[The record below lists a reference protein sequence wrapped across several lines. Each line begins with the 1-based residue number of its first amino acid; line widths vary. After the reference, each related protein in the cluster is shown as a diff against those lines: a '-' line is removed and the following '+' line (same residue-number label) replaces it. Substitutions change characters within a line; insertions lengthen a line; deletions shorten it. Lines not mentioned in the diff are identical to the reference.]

1 MHKQFDNVVFMPIH
15 DDKDSCFS
23 DLIGEK
29 YGSIDTEW
37 MVNVLAASHKTGDT
51 HMVAFD
57 YSTKE
62 LFFQVSYNKKLPFQ
76 RPSLR
81 IQMADFLKF

>member
-1 MHKQFDNVVFMPIH
+1 MDNLVFMPIH
-15 DDKDSCFS
+15 DDNNACFN
-23 DLIGEK
+23 DLIKEK
-29 YGSIDTEW
+29 YGSIDAEW

-57 YSTKE
+57 YQTKE
-62 LFFQVSYNKKLPFQ
+62 LYFQVSYETKLAFQ

-81 IQMADFLKF
+81 IQMADFFKF

>member
-1 MHKQFDNVVFMPIH
+1 
-15 DDKDSCFS
+15 
-23 DLIGEK
+23 
-29 YGSIDTEW
+29 

-57 YSTKE
+57 YKTKE
-62 LFFQVSYNKKLPFQ
+62 LFFQVSYINKLAFQ

-81 IQMADFLKF
+81 IQMADFFKF

>member
-1 MHKQFDNVVFMPIH
+1 MSIH
-15 DDKDSCFS
+15 DDQRSCFS
-23 DLIGEK
+23 DLITEK
-29 YGSIDTEW
+29 YGEIDLEW

-57 YSTKE
+57 FHTKE
-62 LFFQVSYNKKLPFQ
+62 LYFQVSYNNKLAFQ

-81 IQMADFLKF
+81 IQLADFLKF